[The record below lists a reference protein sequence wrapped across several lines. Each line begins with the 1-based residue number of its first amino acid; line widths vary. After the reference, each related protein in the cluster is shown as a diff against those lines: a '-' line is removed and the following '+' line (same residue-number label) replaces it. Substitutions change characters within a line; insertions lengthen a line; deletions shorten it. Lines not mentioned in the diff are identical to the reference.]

1 MVLKTQKIFISKS
14 SIKTVPWCRNQSFSR
29 PPVEMLVV
37 RPVGE
42 SQAPLNTGSGPMN
55 AQEKAVSQLET
66 PVRNQCDGCRSL
78 FCTLYEL
85 RKHKDMCTGIS
96 RKKIFYKYYGRVED
110 IPYEFQSPAK
120 RPRLE
125 PSTSTPCP
133 QNSAFSTASFR
144 EPCPS
149 VHLRAMDHCIFKLFR

>member
-1 MVLKTQKIFISKS
+1 MSFVILYLVRAKKTQGYVHWYF
-14 SIKTVPWCRNQSFSR
+14 
-29 PPVEMLVV
+29 
-37 RPVGE
+37 
-42 SQAPLNTGSGPMN
+42 
-55 AQEKAVSQLET
+55 EK
-66 PVRNQCDGCRSL
+66 
-78 FCTLYEL
+78 
-85 RKHKDMCTGIS
+85 
-96 RKKIFYKYYGRVED
+96 KKFYKYYGRVED

-120 RPRLE
+120 NPRLE